1 MITIKDENELL
12 ELSYRLRD
20 RMSEYRFKHTL
31 GVEKAIRKLAKLFL
45 PEQAATLR
53 LAALLHDITKEY
65 SDEMHFEIMREGG
78 VDVEYY
84 KTQSNK
90 IYHSVTAPIIIKKEF
105 PEYADPILLRAI
117 EMHTTGCADMTM
129 ADKLLYLAD
138 YIEQFRKHD
147 ECVRL
152 REYFWGGIEWEED
165 KEMHLDRC
173 LLISFDY
180 TIKELVDNNSIISER
195 TVEARNAL
203 ILRIREG
210 EKNGRD

>member
-105 PEYADPILLRAI
+105 PD
-117 EMHTTGCADMTM
+117 
-129 ADKLLYLAD
+129 
-138 YIEQFRKHD
+138 F
-147 ECVRL
+147 
-152 REYFWGGIEWEED
+152 F
-165 KEMHLDRC
+165 
-173 LLISFDY
+173 
-180 TIKELVDNNSIISER
+180 
-195 TVEARNAL
+195 
-203 ILRIREG
+203 
-210 EKNGRD
+210 